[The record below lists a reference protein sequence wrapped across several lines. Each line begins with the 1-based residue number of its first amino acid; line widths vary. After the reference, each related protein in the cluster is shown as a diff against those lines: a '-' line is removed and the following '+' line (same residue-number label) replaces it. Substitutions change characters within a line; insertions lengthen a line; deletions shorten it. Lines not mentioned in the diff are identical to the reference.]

1 MATDDEM
8 FKDKIEAAQR
18 IVEAV
23 DELNTDEEEDIIPQK
38 QKKKGKV
45 APFKRGRNKTST
57 VEIISGDA
65 SVYAPPGRRYGK
77 SYEMIVTPEMCG
89 RIRIWLQKGATFQ
102 SIAERMGIHPRT
114 LDSWRAKY
122 PEFGMLFENGEEERN
137 IQVENALFKCCMGGV
152 TTERRIHP
160 DGTETQIIK
169 EIPPN
174 ANACFKWLSQRSRK
188 WRQVVNVNVI
198 NDEFEGNPLEGMTDK
213 ELRKLIS
220 TFDD

>member
-1 MATDDEM
+1 MDDVDEM
-8 FKDKIEAAQR
+8 FRDRIEAAER
-18 IVEAV
+18 ITEAARMLES
-23 DELNTDEEEDIIPQK
+23 DDKGDLIPERK
-38 QKKKGKV
+38 RKKGV
-45 APFKRGRNKTST
+45 VQPFKRGRNKSPV
-57 VEIISGDA
+57 VEIINGDA
-65 SVYAPPGRRYGK
+65 SVYSPPGRRYGK

-102 SIAERMGIHPRT
+102 SIAENMGIHPRT

-122 PEFGMLFENGEEERN
+122 PEFGMLFEDAEEERN
-137 IQVENALFKCCMGGV
+137 IQVENAFFKCCMGGV

-174 ANACFKWLSQRSRK
+174 ANACLKWLTQRSKK
-188 WRQVVNVNVI
+188 WKQTLNLNLM
-198 NDEFEGNPLEGMTDK
+198 NEEMQGNLLEGMTDT

-220 TFDD
+220 QFEE